1 MAVATLPELIEREAH
16 VELRR
21 RRVEPWARRVFLLAL
36 VAVSA
41 LGLASVF
48 GQEPDTKTAR
58 ADAADLKLSAP
69 AAVRGGL
76 VYEVVV
82 TVSAHRDLAAPELV
96 FDPGWFEGL
105 TINTVEPEPAEW
117 AQRDGRNVLAYGRL
131 AAGDRLEV
139 HLQYQANPTALGR
152 RDQDLALADGGV
164 ELVQIDHRATVFP

>member
-1 MAVATLPELIEREAH
+1 MSPTRHSLCPVYSQP
-16 VELRR
+16 
-21 RRVEPWARRVFLLAL
+21 PWA
-36 VAVSA
+36 SDTT
-41 LGLASVF
+41 
-48 GQEPDTKTAR
+48 PDTQKPPLISR
-58 ADAADLKLSAP
+58 LQIDLAEQNGLAP